1 MKRIRE
7 CKTGKRKNFNERA
20 ITLIALVVTIVII
33 LILAAITITMTLGE
47 NGLFQRSQDAKNAT
61 IKAMADEEV
70 ELAVSNL
77 KIETTI
83 REMTSE
89 QSRKFLED
97 ELKKSDKNTTV
108 VINGT
113 AFDVNHRKFS
123 YLVDEN
129 FEFDDETPFDPVE
142 WDKTAAPENVFVWE
156 SDNPNDEGYNTII
169 GYNAT
174 VDNYPILRYPSRCK
188 IIREDLDETYHRSDS
203 KPSEAYVIRYYTSN
217 IKKKEFPETV
227 VEISGGSFY
236 CNNVEYLKLPK
247 SLRKIGEYAFAN
259 YTKLGGVSIPKNVNV
274 IEKYAFYNCPCL
286 SSISIL
292 GNVNQINEHAF
303 EGSWQKE
310 TNVSIISI
318 KGTENSIKGAPWGAS
333 NATIVW
339 NNKLNKEYMTTDEKK
354 EWDKTAVPENVFYWG
369 SEDPS
374 NLGYNIIVGY
384 KENIANYPTLK
395 YPSRCKIIVND
406 VSFVPVERNNSE
418 EAYSLRNFTRN
429 VRKLQYSDNVQFVK
443 SVYWGINFRNVETIK
458 FGENLKEIGEYSF
471 FGYENLKSITIPR
484 NVVKIGKCAFG
495 YCMKLNEISIPDSV
509 EKVESDAFYG
519 CDKLENIYVAKAEN
533 SITGSPWNAKNAKVI
548 WNSNGY
554 TNQDFKDEMSKEY
567 MTTEE
572 KKEWDKTAV
581 PEDIFYWE
589 SDIPGDEGYNTIIGY
604 KSSISNYTVLRY
616 PSRCKAVRDDP
627 EWVCLKV
634 NGNLEIGNIENIRS
648 YTKNV
653 KKKEYPDSVIY
664 IAGDSFDNDNVES
677 IRLSNNL
684 KVIDEGAMYKLYK
697 LKMIKIP
704 KSVVKIGK
712 YAFSG
717 ASNITINI
725 KANSISDA
733 PWGATNATINWNYT
747 GE

>member
-47 NGLFQRSQDAKNAT
+47 NGMFQRSQDAKNAT

-77 KIETTI
+77 KMETTI

-203 KPSEAYVIRYYTSN
+203 KEVSLYSIRDYTLN

-236 CNNVEYLKLPK
+236 YNNLESLKLPK
-247 SLRKIGEYAFAN
+247 SLKKIGDYAFS
-259 YTKLGGVSIPKNVNV
+259 YYSKLGGINIPKGVNT
-274 IEKYAFYNCPCL
+274 IGKYIFRNCSCL

-292 GNVNQINEHAF
+292 GNINQIDEHAF
-303 EGSWQKE
+303 DRYDGKDTFDRYDEKD
-310 TNVSIISI
+310 TFDVSIISI
-318 KGTENSIKGAPWGAS
+318 KGTENSIKGAPWGAE
-333 NATIVW
+333 NATILW

-374 NLGYNIIVGY
+374 CLGYNIIVGY
-384 KENIANYPTLK
+384 KENIANYPTIK
-395 YPSRCKIIVND
+395 YPSRCKIVVND
-406 VSFVPVERNNSE
+406 VSFVPVEENNSE
-418 EAYSLRNFTRN
+418 EAYLLRNFTCN

-443 SVYWGINFRNVETIK
+443 SVYWGINFRNVETIT
-458 FGENLKEIGEYSF
+458 FGKNLKEIGEYSF
-471 FGYENLKSITIPR
+471 YDYVNLKSITIPR
-484 NVVKIGKCAFG
+484 NVVKI
-495 YCMKLNEISIPDSV
+495 
-509 EKVESDAFYG
+509 EKNAFYG
-519 CDKLENIYVAKAEN
+519 CYKLENIYVEKAEN
-533 SITGSPWNAKNAKVI
+533 SIIGSPWAAGNAKVI
-548 WNSNGY
+548 WNSNGH
-554 TNQDFKDEMSKEY
+554 TN
-567 MTTEE
+567 
-572 KKEWDKTAV
+572 
-581 PEDIFYWE
+581 
-589 SDIPGDEGYNTIIGY
+589 
-604 KSSISNYTVLRY
+604 
-616 PSRCKAVRDDP
+616 
-627 EWVCLKV
+627 
-634 NGNLEIGNIENIRS
+634 
-648 YTKNV
+648 
-653 KKKEYPDSVIY
+653 
-664 IAGDSFDNDNVES
+664 
-677 IRLSNNL
+677 
-684 KVIDEGAMYKLYK
+684 
-697 LKMIKIP
+697 
-704 KSVVKIGK
+704 
-712 YAFSG
+712 
-717 ASNITINI
+717 
-725 KANSISDA
+725 
-733 PWGATNATINWNYT
+733 
-747 GE
+747 